1 MNKLGLLDVMGAEPR
16 MRDGSAWESNPPDR
30 LSAGHTG
37 FEDRA
42 VHQEPIH
49 SRGQHYPGEAARHQ
63 PRFAAA
69 HPIAALRY
77 RAYIQQAR
85 RARAALLAS
94 AADVIGRAL

>member
-1 MNKLGLLDVMGAEPR
+1 MANYLTHRYDMLTAQR
-16 MRDGSAWESNPPDR
+16 NAQW
-30 LSAGHTG
+30 
-37 FEDRA
+37 
-42 VHQEPIH
+42 Q
-49 SRGQHYPGEAARHQ
+49 AAPSIPNSQ

-77 RAYIQQAR
+77 RAKIHRAR